1 MKIQIPKMNS
11 LGMNQYGKLEL
22 KATPKFISLW
32 EDTTEEYRAEA
43 KHEWTENPGSDGIFR
58 VRIDE
63 STHIFDSKSEL
74 IRGGCIPN
82 LYGKDVTCIIDILK
96 VYNFKG
102 YSGLS
107 CRVHQMM
114 IHDPVYLFDA

>member
-11 LGMNQYGKLEL
+11 LGINQYGKLEL
-22 KATPKFISLW
+22 VCTPEFISLW
-32 EDTTEEYRAEA
+32 DNATQDYRTEA
-43 KHEWTENPGSDGIFR
+43 KHAWSENPGSDGIFR

-63 STHIFDSKSEL
+63 STHIFDSKSVL
-74 IRGGCIPN
+74 IHGGDVPN
-82 LYGKDVTCIIDILK
+82 VYGKDVTCIIDILK

-102 YSGLS
+102 FSGLS

-114 IHDPVYLFDA
+114 IHDPVYLFV

>member
-11 LGMNQYGKLEL
+11 LGINQYNKLEL
-22 KATPKFISLW
+22 LVTPEFLSLW
-32 EDTTEEYRAEA
+32 EEKTSDYRSEA
-43 KHEWTENPGSDGIFR
+43 KHEWSENPGPDGIFR

-74 IRGGCIPN
+74 IRGEIPN
-82 LYGKDVTCIIDILK
+82 VYGKDITCIIDILK

-102 YSGLS
+102 MSGLS

-114 IHDPVYLFDA
+114 IHQPVYLFDT